1 MTHMVNPLKSGHKY
15 EFPGKPSVMFLKP
28 SCLMLEIWLFAY
40 FRLFAYHFAV
50 PLHQWSKHTLL
61 SSLLFVVVHSAFFMS
76 SAKISV
82 FKINPLPNW
91 QLSNGISRF
100 GPWIPACALGT
111 NRKWDVLSDLLFAKK
126 KPRLSDKWQGRTWAV
141 SYWTF
146 LGIESKW
153 KCLGSRRH
161 SWTASLTTATPSPAQ
176 TLTA

>member
-1 MTHMVNPLKSGHKY
+1 MVSPLKSGHKY

-28 SCLMLEIWLFAY
+28 SCFMLEIWLFAY
-40 FRLFAYHFAV
+40 YHFAV

-61 SSLLFVVVHSAFFMS
+61 SSLLFVVAHSAFFMS
-76 SAKISV
+76 SAKTSV
-82 FKINPLPNW
+82 FKITPLPTGSSAMVSVSLGPGS
-91 QLSNGISRF
+91 QLVL
-100 GPWIPACALGT
+100 LGQIGSEMCSVICCLQKRNQGLVT
-111 NRKWDVLSDLLFAKK
+111 SG
-126 KPRLSDKWQGRTWAV
+126 QGRTWAV

-176 TLTA
+176 TLIA